1 MKKVLKGRI
10 LISVCDFIATL
21 CVFAMLVT
29 LAVIAA
35 MHGYKSCRDTG
46 ATYQE
51 CMR

>member
-21 CVFAMLVT
+21 CVFAMLVI
-29 LAVIAA
+29 LAVVAA
-35 MHGYKSCRDTG
+35 FHGQKECRETG
-46 ATYQE
+46 ASVVD